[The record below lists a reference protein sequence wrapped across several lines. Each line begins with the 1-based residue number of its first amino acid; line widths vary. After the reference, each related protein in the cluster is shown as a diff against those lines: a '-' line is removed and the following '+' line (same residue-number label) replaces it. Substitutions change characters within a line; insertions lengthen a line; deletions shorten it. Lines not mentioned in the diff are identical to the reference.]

1 MSCQV
6 SGCKIHKGAK
16 LKVFLSVCL
25 CCYIIGVTFRD
36 KETYIHIAMVLGPY
50 ISFLIPRY
58 LILVTLFQFQ
68 ALYVLLIS
76 FDTDFGYND
85 GMKISF

>member
-1 MSCQV
+1 
-6 SGCKIHKGAK
+6 
-16 LKVFLSVCL
+16 
-25 CCYIIGVTFRD
+25 
-36 KETYIHIAMVLGPY
+36 MVLGPY